1 MKTLIVEDSSTLCAI
16 YQAYLEGT
24 GLDIHTVET
33 LADALQ
39 ALDSLTP
46 ELILLDIE
54 LPDGNGLDLLAETS
68 LMNPPPAVVVMTGH
82 GAEYSEQAMARGAV
96 DFLHKPFDASRLR
109 VTLNNAAAKIQLS
122 QQLRDLSTS
131 RERLGPIIGGSA
143 AMQAVYD
150 AIDSLSGSRAT
161 AFITG
166 ESGTGKEL
174 AARAIHDMS
183 ARAQHEFVVLNCA
196 AIPGGL
202 IESELFGV
210 AEGVRGSQQ
219 AQVGLL
225 GLADGGTLFID
236 EVCDMPYEMQTV
248 LLRFIQEGTFKRVG
262 SATEVSGDV
271 RIIASTNRDPLFEMR
286 EGRLREDLFYRLHV
300 VPLRIPPL
308 RERGDDVIALA
319 THFLAKFC
327 EAEGKETENFSDECV
342 KELLRYPWP
351 GNVRQLEN
359 IVHRVVL
366 MTEGGRLPVERL
378 SNFISDSDLGDG
390 SRTSNTGFKSSSS
403 PSSEGGG
410 FDIEPLWMTEKRAI
424 QAAIDSCE
432 GNINKAA
439 GLLEVAPSTIY
450 RKIQSWKASGD
461 I

>member
-1 MKTLIVEDSSTLCAI
+1 MKTLIIEDSSTLCAI

-33 LADALQ
+33 YADALQ
-39 ALDSLTP
+39 ALDTLAP

-68 LMNPPPAVVVMTGH
+68 LMSSPPAVVVMTGH
-82 GAEYSEQAMARGAV
+82 GAQYSEQAMQRGAD
-96 DFLHKPFDASRLR
+96 DFLNKPFDASRLR
-109 VTLNNAAAKIQLS
+109 VTLNNAAAKMQLS

-131 RERLGPIIGGSA
+131 RERLGSIIGGSA

-196 AIPGGL
+196 AVPEGL

-225 GLADGGTLFID
+225 SLADGGTLFID

-300 VPLRIPPL
+300 VPLRMPPL

-319 THFLAKFC
+319 THFLAKFS
-327 EAEGKETENFSDECV
+327 EAEGHETEKLSDECV
-342 KELLRYPWP
+342 GELLRYAWP

-366 MTEGGRLPVERL
+366 MTRGELLTVEQL
-378 SNFISDSDLGDG
+378 SHFIGDSDLGDG
-390 SRTSNTGFKSSSS
+390 SRTSNVSSMSSSS
-403 PSSEGGG
+403 RSSERVD
-410 FDIEPLWMTEKRAI
+410 FDIEPLWITEKRAI
-424 QAAIDSCE
+424 QAAIESCE

-461 I
+461 T